1 MPQPPNTPGASTRAE
16 VWAIFL
22 VGFMGAGK
30 TTVGKIL
37 AERLGWCFIDLDE
50 AIEAHEE
57 RTIAEIFQTSGE
69 SEFRRAEVEALRSR
83 IEQLDSAHPAVV
95 ALGGGAYAQEPNRN
109 LIKGMAQP
117 AVFLDAGAD
126 DLMVRCRNDS
136 LERPLMADENHFRQ
150 LYERRRP
157 AYMEA
162 DVCIQTGGK
171 PPLAVVDEVIA
182 ALNLKLK
189 ERLT

>member
-1 MPQPPNTPGASTRAE
+1 MPQKTKKDSASTRAE

-37 AERLGWCFIDLDE
+37 AERLGWHFVDLDN
-50 AIEAHEE
+50 AIEAHEG

-69 SEFRRAEVEALRSR
+69 SEFRRAEAEALRSR

-95 ALGGGAYAQEPNRN
+95 ALGGGAYAQEPNRK

-117 AVFLDAGAD
+117 AVFLDAVAD
-126 DLMVRCRNDS
+126 DLMVRCGKDS

-171 PPLAVVDEVIA
+171 SPAGVADEVIA
-182 ALNLKLK
+182 ALNLKFK